1 MMRCPKVSSR
11 GKSTAIQKRFRRELW
26 SRERR
31 RVKRGGKPGNAKR
44 HNGKVVV
51 IRLAAPLEFS
61 LANPGAREETIRFLT
76 SLRDRSRTPGIHLVL
91 DFSGV
96 EKMTPAGSV
105 LLTAEIDRAL
115 AGDETTVQAKVARH
129 PIIHQVLEQIGIYHR
144 LGIKCDTVPV
154 DENVIHWRPASGV
167 LSDGQTSG
175 TLLDNYDGR
184 LAEGI
189 RRGLYAGIVEA
200 MTNTVH
206 HAYDGEE
213 GRRLKQSI
221 GRRWWMLSQE
231 KDGQLTVAI
240 CDLGIGIPRSL
251 PRSSSFPHKAVREL
265 WSVLGLDNSDA
276 SAIRVAIE
284 MGKTR
289 TKLKG
294 RGKGLSD
301 IVDAVNLS
309 PEGSVYLASNRGVFT
324 CHKGTTKAR
333 NHSNSIRGTLVHWV
347 VPVAPSDS

>member
-1 MMRCPKVSSR
+1 MKSFRFISR
-11 GKSTAIQKRFRRELW
+11 GGSSAIKKRIRRELW

-31 RVKRGGKPGNAKR
+31 RVKRGGKPRSAKR
-44 HNGKVVV
+44 HNGKIVV
-51 IRLAAPLEFS
+51 IRLAAPPEIS
-61 LANPGAREETIRFLT
+61 LANREAREGTIRFLS
-76 SLRDRSRTPGIHLVL
+76 SLRDRSRTPGVRLIL

-115 AGDETTVQAKVARH
+115 AGDISTVQAKVARH
-129 PIIHQVLEQIGIYHR
+129 PIIHQVLEQIGIYQR
-144 LGIKCDTVPV
+144 FAVKCDTVPV

-189 RRGLYAGIVEA
+189 RKGLYAGIVEA

-206 HAYDGEE
+206 HAYDGDE
-213 GRRLKQSI
+213 GQRLKQSI

-251 PRSSSFPHKAVREL
+251 PRSSSFPHKAVRDL
-265 WSVLGLDNSDA
+265 WAALGLDNSDA
-276 SAIRVAIE
+276 SAIKVAIE

-324 CHKGTTKAR
+324 CHKGTTKAQ